1 MFNRGLVFGGAVLA
15 AWLLAAGIGCQSK
28 QEDRQVIRVVRNIG
42 GREGFR
48 LHWEAWKE
56 AFERDNPG
64 WSMELINVGDKNGT
78 SFYQTRIATN
88 DLPEVIQTWD
98 ATQYLADNGHLLPLP
113 DEYYKKFGMALPTA
127 YKGKRYASMGGLQVL
142 GMAVNRRMW
151 AEIGVTE
158 PPATWEAFLDA
169 LARLK
174 AAGYKPLTYGARE
187 WPAGVP
193 LGMAI
198 QTNLYDYRGEA
209 IPAESQ
215 SKPSWTR
222 RRNAG
227 ETRFA
232 TDPVARKIMQEMIR
246 LMAACADKGVLSDG
260 YSESQ
265 SEFYQGKSAT
275 WLMGCWIG
283 GDLEINKVPF
293 EIDYWPIPSMTGR
306 RCIFITGSFMQSG
319 WAMTTTAQGAKQA
332 KALAVLEALYDPK
345 VYQLWLNAEAQL
357 ATAKNVPPVTGP
369 KSDWPASK
377 TFYAGMAANIV
388 KYGVT
393 RGAMVNLDDK
403 PPLSMED
410 SYMRVMQDILTG
422 QRDVDKLLGKLDA
435 AWDAGRKS
443 EK

>member
-1 MFNRGLVFGGAVLA
+1 MFNRGVVCGAVLSAGVMA
-15 AWLLAAGIGCQSK
+15 ALIGCQSK

-48 LHWEAWKE
+48 LHWEAWKA

-64 WSMELINVGDKNGT
+64 WSMELINVGDNNG
-78 SFYQTRIATN
+78 SEFYQTRIATN

-98 ATQYLADNGHLLPLP
+98 TTQYLADNGHLLPLP
-113 DEYYKKFGMALPTA
+113 DEYYKKFGMALPSA
-127 YKGKRYASMGGLQVL
+127 YKGKRYASMGGMQVL
-142 GMAVNRRMW
+142 GLAVNRKMW

-187 WPAGVP
+187 WPAAVP

-198 QTNLYDYRGEA
+198 HTNLYDFLGEA
-209 IPAESQ
+209 IPADSR
-215 SKPSWTR
+215 PSWTR

-227 ETRFA
+227 EIRFA
-232 TDPVARKIMQEMIR
+232 TDPVARKIMENLIQ
-246 LMAACADKGVLSDG
+246 LLTTCADKGVLSDG

-283 GDLEINKVPF
+283 GDLEVNKVPF

-306 RCIFITGSFMQSG
+306 KPIFVTGSTMQSG
-319 WAMTTTAQGAKQA
+319 WAMTTSAQGAKQA

-357 ATAKNVPPVTGP
+357 ATAKNVPPVIGP

-377 TFYAGMAANIV
+377 TFYASMAANIE
-388 KYGVT
+388 KYGTT

-403 PPLSMED
+403 PPISLED

-422 QRDVDKLLGKLDA
+422 ERDVDKLLGKLDA
-435 AWDAGRKS
+435 GWETGRKS